1 MATRYTVVCDDG
13 QARAIGVL
21 ARRYGITEEE
31 VLKQLIDLGLE
42 DVESKSV

>member
-1 MATRYTVVCDDG
+1 MSSRFTVVCDDG
-13 QARAIGVL
+13 QARAIQVL

-42 DVESKSV
+42 DVEESTV

>member
-1 MATRYTVVCDDG
+1 MATRYTVSCDDD
-13 QARAIGVL
+13 QARAVAVL

-42 DVESKSV
+42 DVEERIV